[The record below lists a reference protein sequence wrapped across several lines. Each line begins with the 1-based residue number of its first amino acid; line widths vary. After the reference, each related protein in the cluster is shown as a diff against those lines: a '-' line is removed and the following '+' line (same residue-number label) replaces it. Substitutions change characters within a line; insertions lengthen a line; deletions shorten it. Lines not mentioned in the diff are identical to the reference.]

1 MRVCS
6 VAAQAVHRFPSGA
19 SAITRAVSLPVGRAA
34 QVPTAVRQLRVSA
47 LLCFRA
53 ASAPPPGRRT
63 VWLASVPLLPLLSV
77 RARSL
82 PATVL
87 RASFC
92 TVLCFSLPLDPL
104 HIFSTC
110 LISQSHDA
118 SRKWTLQPLAQLCRA
133 SALCLLAFSACSRA
147 QIMVPGE
154 TTGILVSGCSCSL
167 RVASV
172 SSGQFLAALDR
183 TRRRLNQR

>member
-1 MRVCS
+1 M
-6 VAAQAVHRFPSGA
+6 HKFPSGA
-19 SAITRAVSLPVGRAA
+19 SAITRAVSVPVGRAA
-34 QVPTAVRQLRVSA
+34 QVPTAMRQLRLSA
-47 LLCFRA
+47 LLCFRT
-53 ASAPPPGRRT
+53 ASVPPPGRRT
-63 VWLASVPLLPLLSV
+63 VWLASLQLLPLLSV
-77 RARSL
+77 RAHSL
-82 PATVL
+82 PAAVL
-87 RASFC
+87 RASSC
-92 TVLCFSLPLDPL
+92 TALCFSLRLHPL
-104 HIFSTC
+104 HIFSTF

-118 SRKWTLQPLAQLCRA
+118 FTKWTLQPLAQLCHA